1 MYRYLLF
8 VLAAFFLV
16 ACGSSKINVV
26 YPDYTKYKS
35 NDFDLRV
42 MKAYNYEYYKQYK
55 EARDEFL
62 SLYQD
67 YNNTNFLEN
76 AFLLTLAN
84 NLDRQAELNNLAK
97 PYLNQNDNLKRLSA
111 LYALNSN
118 DINNAQKLMK
128 ELLVKKDSDP
138 RNLELYGDILVKK
151 NDLKNATKYYRSAYN
166 QVQNEEILF
175 KLIGI
180 YAILND
186 TLNIKNV
193 LEFSRKTNGCT
204 LKTCVLLA
212 KIYFDEKNI
221 EALKSI
227 YKELYQLTKNKSFAL
242 ALVELLNSQ
251 GKTEEALKIS
261 LQYDLDD
268 DIKFALYQNLK
279 RFDDAKKMS
288 LALYHKTKNKEYLL
302 RAAVFEFEAAN
313 ED

>member
-8 VLAAFFLV
+8 VLAAFFLA

-76 AFLLTLAN
+76 AFLLSLAN
-84 NLDRQAELNNLAK
+84 NLDKQAELDNLAK

-128 ELLVKKDSDP
+128 ELLTKKDSDP

-221 EALKSI
+221 EA
-227 YKELYQLTKNKSFAL
+227 
-242 ALVELLNSQ
+242 
-251 GKTEEALKIS
+251 
-261 LQYDLDD
+261 
-268 DIKFALYQNLK
+268 
-279 RFDDAKKMS
+279 
-288 LALYHKTKNKEYLL
+288 
-302 RAAVFEFEAAN
+302 
-313 ED
+313 

>member
-8 VLAAFFLV
+8 VLAAFFLA

-84 NLDRQAELNNLAK
+84 NLDKKEEINNIAK
-97 PYLNQNDNLKRLSA
+97 PYLDKSDNLKRLSA

-128 ELLVKKDSDP
+128 ELLTKKDSDP
-138 RNLELYGDILVKK
+138 INLELYGDILVKK

-175 KLIGI
+175 KLIG
-180 YAILND
+180 
-186 TLNIKNV
+186 
-193 LEFSRKTNGCT
+193 
-204 LKTCVLLA
+204 
-212 KIYFDEKNI
+212 
-221 EALKSI
+221 
-227 YKELYQLTKNKSFAL
+227 
-242 ALVELLNSQ
+242 
-251 GKTEEALKIS
+251 
-261 LQYDLDD
+261 
-268 DIKFALYQNLK
+268 
-279 RFDDAKKMS
+279 
-288 LALYHKTKNKEYLL
+288 
-302 RAAVFEFEAAN
+302 
-313 ED
+313 

>member
-8 VLAAFFLV
+8 VLAAFFLA

-84 NLDRQAELNNLAK
+84 NLDKQAELDNLAK

-128 ELLVKKDSDP
+128 ELLTKKDSDP

-151 NDLKNATKYYRSAYN
+151 NDLKNATKYYR
-166 QVQNEEILF
+166 
-175 KLIGI
+175 
-180 YAILND
+180 
-186 TLNIKNV
+186 
-193 LEFSRKTNGCT
+193 
-204 LKTCVLLA
+204 
-212 KIYFDEKNI
+212 
-221 EALKSI
+221 
-227 YKELYQLTKNKSFAL
+227 
-242 ALVELLNSQ
+242 
-251 GKTEEALKIS
+251 
-261 LQYDLDD
+261 
-268 DIKFALYQNLK
+268 
-279 RFDDAKKMS
+279 
-288 LALYHKTKNKEYLL
+288 
-302 RAAVFEFEAAN
+302 
-313 ED
+313 

>member
-8 VLAAFFLV
+8 VLAAFFLA

-84 NLDRQAELNNLAK
+84 NLDKQAELDNLAK

-128 ELLVKKDSDP
+128 ELLTKKDSDP

-186 TLNIKNV
+186 IL
-193 LEFSRKTNGCT
+193 
-204 LKTCVLLA
+204 
-212 KIYFDEKNI
+212 
-221 EALKSI
+221 
-227 YKELYQLTKNKSFAL
+227 
-242 ALVELLNSQ
+242 
-251 GKTEEALKIS
+251 
-261 LQYDLDD
+261 
-268 DIKFALYQNLK
+268 
-279 RFDDAKKMS
+279 
-288 LALYHKTKNKEYLL
+288 
-302 RAAVFEFEAAN
+302 
-313 ED
+313 

>member
-8 VLAAFFLV
+8 VLAAFFLA

-35 NDFDLRV
+35 NDLDLRV

-84 NLDRQAELNNLAK
+84 NLDKQVELNNLAK
-97 PYLNQNDNLKRLSA
+97 PYLNENNNLKRLSA

-128 ELLVKKDSDP
+128 ELLAKKDSDP

-151 NDLKNATKYYRSAYN
+151 NDLKNATN
-166 QVQNEEILF
+166 
-175 KLIGI
+175 LIIDANDLDNWFPKIFFLDKNLNLIKAVKSENKNNHFSELIPNGAI
-180 YAILND
+180 YAIVSDMYSLD
-186 TLNIKNV
+186 NIRRGLKI
-193 LEFSRKTNGCT
+193 T
-204 LKTCVLLA
+204 LK
-212 KIYFDEKNI
+212 K
-221 EALKSI
+221 
-227 YKELYQLTKNKSFAL
+227 
-242 ALVELLNSQ
+242 
-251 GKTEEALKIS
+251 
-261 LQYDLDD
+261 
-268 DIKFALYQNLK
+268 
-279 RFDDAKKMS
+279 
-288 LALYHKTKNKEYLL
+288 
-302 RAAVFEFEAAN
+302 
-313 ED
+313 

>member
-8 VLAAFFLV
+8 VLAAFFLA

-84 NLDRQAELNNLAK
+84 NLDKQAELNNLAK

-151 NDLKNATKYYRSAYN
+151 NDLKNATN
-166 QVQNEEILF
+166 
-175 KLIGI
+175 LIIDANDLDNWFPKIFFLDKNLNLIKAVKSENKNNHFSELIPNGAI
-180 YAILND
+180 YAIVSDMYSLD
-186 TLNIKNV
+186 NIRRGLKI
-193 LEFSRKTNGCT
+193 T
-204 LKTCVLLA
+204 LK
-212 KIYFDEKNI
+212 K
-221 EALKSI
+221 
-227 YKELYQLTKNKSFAL
+227 
-242 ALVELLNSQ
+242 
-251 GKTEEALKIS
+251 
-261 LQYDLDD
+261 
-268 DIKFALYQNLK
+268 
-279 RFDDAKKMS
+279 
-288 LALYHKTKNKEYLL
+288 
-302 RAAVFEFEAAN
+302 
-313 ED
+313 

>member
-8 VLAAFFLV
+8 VLAAFFLA
-16 ACGSSKINVV
+16 ACGSLKINVV

-84 NLDRQAELNNLAK
+84 NLDKQAELNNLAK

-128 ELLVKKDSDP
+128 ELLTKKDSDP

-151 NDLKNATKYYRSAYN
+151 NDLKNATN
-166 QVQNEEILF
+166 
-175 KLIGI
+175 LIIDANDLDNWFPKIFFLDKNLNLIKAVKSENKNNHFSELIPNGAI
-180 YAILND
+180 YAIVSDMYSLD
-186 TLNIKNV
+186 NIRRGLKI
-193 LEFSRKTNGCT
+193 T
-204 LKTCVLLA
+204 LK
-212 KIYFDEKNI
+212 K
-221 EALKSI
+221 
-227 YKELYQLTKNKSFAL
+227 
-242 ALVELLNSQ
+242 
-251 GKTEEALKIS
+251 
-261 LQYDLDD
+261 
-268 DIKFALYQNLK
+268 
-279 RFDDAKKMS
+279 
-288 LALYHKTKNKEYLL
+288 
-302 RAAVFEFEAAN
+302 
-313 ED
+313 

>member
-8 VLAAFFLV
+8 VLAAFFLA

-84 NLDRQAELNNLAK
+84 NLDKQAELDNLAK

-128 ELLVKKDSDP
+128 ELLTKKDSDP

-151 NDLKNATKYYRSAYN
+151 NDLKNATN
-166 QVQNEEILF
+166 
-175 KLIGI
+175 LIIDANDLDNWFPKIFFLDKNLNLIKAVKSENKNNHFSELIPNGAI
-180 YAILND
+180 YAIVSDMYSLD
-186 TLNIKNV
+186 NIRRGLKI
-193 LEFSRKTNGCT
+193 T
-204 LKTCVLLA
+204 LK
-212 KIYFDEKNI
+212 K
-221 EALKSI
+221 
-227 YKELYQLTKNKSFAL
+227 
-242 ALVELLNSQ
+242 
-251 GKTEEALKIS
+251 
-261 LQYDLDD
+261 
-268 DIKFALYQNLK
+268 
-279 RFDDAKKMS
+279 
-288 LALYHKTKNKEYLL
+288 
-302 RAAVFEFEAAN
+302 
-313 ED
+313 

>member
-8 VLAAFFLV
+8 VLAAFFLA

-76 AFLLTLAN
+76 AFLLSLAN

-97 PYLNQNDNLKRLSA
+97 PYLNQNDNLKRLSV
-111 LYALNSN
+111 LYALSSN

-128 ELLVKKDSDP
+128 ELLTKKDSDP

-186 TLNIKNV
+186 TLNMAGPHSQKVKGEPRATCVDCHLPHNFVAKWIAKAQSGLGHAYAFTFKLDELPTN
-193 LEFSRKTNGCT
+193 LSATEKSRKMVQENCIRCHADFAQTAINATTNPH
-204 LKTCVLLA
+204 A
-212 KIYFDEKNI
+212 D
-221 EALKSI
+221 KS
-227 YKELYQLTKNKSFAL
+227 
-242 ALVELLNSQ
+242 LNCASC
-251 GKTEEALKIS
+251 
-261 LQYDLDD
+261 
-268 DIKFALYQNLK
+268 
-279 RFDDAKKMS
+279 
-288 LALYHKTKNKEYLL
+288 HKDVGHKHGI
-302 RAAVFEFEAAN
+302 
-313 ED
+313 

>member
-1 MYRYLLF
+1 MSFKEVECEDGFACIFFDTQKRNCSIYDFRPKQCRTFPFWEYFKTHQKELEKECIGICYLSQQPF
-8 VLAAFFLV
+8 LA

-84 NLDRQAELNNLAK
+84 NLDKQAELDNLAK

-128 ELLVKKDSDP
+128 ELLTKKDSDP

-151 NDLKNATKYYRSAYN
+151 M
-166 QVQNEEILF
+166 I
-175 KLIGI
+175 
-180 YAILND
+180 
-186 TLNIKNV
+186 
-193 LEFSRKTNGCT
+193 
-204 LKTCVLLA
+204 
-212 KIYFDEKNI
+212 
-221 EALKSI
+221 
-227 YKELYQLTKNKSFAL
+227 
-242 ALVELLNSQ
+242 
-251 GKTEEALKIS
+251 
-261 LQYDLDD
+261 
-268 DIKFALYQNLK
+268 
-279 RFDDAKKMS
+279 
-288 LALYHKTKNKEYLL
+288 
-302 RAAVFEFEAAN
+302 
-313 ED
+313 